1 MKKKIYLFTINLLV
15 IFTLVN
21 AQNTAQ
27 VKSKTNQQA
36 QKVSIQGLH
45 NLYKVND
52 SVYRSEQPDKQGFLD
67 LEKLGIKTVL
77 CLRSKHNDEE
87 VAKGTGF
94 VLQTLPMKSESISTQ
109 NIIDA
114 LRAIQ
119 KAKKPILV
127 HCLHGSDR
135 TGFIIA
141 AYRIVIEGWTKEEA
155 ISELNYPP
163 FAYNKIDYPN
173 IVAVLNSLDVEAIRK
188 ELGLK

>member
-15 IFTLVN
+15 IFTLVS
-21 AQNTAQ
+21 AQHIAQ
-27 VKSKTNQQA
+27 PKSKVKQQA
-36 QKVSIQGLH
+36 QKVDIQGLH

-52 SVYRSEQPDKQGFLD
+52 SVYRSEQPNEQGFLE
-67 LEKLGIKTVL
+67 LQKLGIKTVL

-87 VAKGTGF
+87 VAKGTSF
-94 VLQTLPMKSESISTQ
+94 VLQIIPMKSESISTQ

-163 FAYNKIDYPN
+163 FAYNRIDYPN